1 MTFSELTYTVC
12 IYSIRDGKKIG
23 GKDNNYQIVYR
34 GETLLRLKPGQYVF
48 FQRLKEYGGG
58 FWLGKTYEDGFEFV
72 LEWPTS
78 LSEGLLYLMSLERVE
93 ASYMEFIDDV
103 DDFKLV

>member
-1 MTFSELTYTVC
+1 M
-12 IYSIRDGKKIG
+12 G
-23 GKDNNYQIVYR
+23 GKDSNYQIVYR
-34 GETLLRLKPGQYVF
+34 GETLQCLKPGQYVF

-78 LSEGLLYLMSLERVE
+78 LSEGLLYLMSLERME
-93 ASYMEFIDDV
+93 ANYLEFVNDI
-103 DDFKLV
+103 DDFKLT